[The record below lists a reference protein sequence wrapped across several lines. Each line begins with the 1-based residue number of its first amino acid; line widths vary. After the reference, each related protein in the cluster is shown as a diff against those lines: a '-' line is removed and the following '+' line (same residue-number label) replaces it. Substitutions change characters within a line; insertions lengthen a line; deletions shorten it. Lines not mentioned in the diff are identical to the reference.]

1 MVYWLCRTERDGR
14 KGVHCYIRRL
24 ATSLRGEVM
33 LMGDERW
40 ARALRVLVWIVIV
53 LSLMIATAPKA
64 Y

>member
-1 MVYWLCRTERDGR
+1 
-14 KGVHCYIRRL
+14 
-24 ATSLRGEVM
+24 M

-40 ARALRVLVWIVIV
+40 ARALRVLAWIVIV

>member
-1 MVYWLCRTERDGR
+1 
-14 KGVHCYIRRL
+14 
-24 ATSLRGEVM
+24 
-33 LMGDERW
+33 MGDERW